1 MKKVRTCALL
11 FAIWTQCGVHCC
23 YAGLKGALLGAF
35 VKDTDYILLTPQV
48 KQTDYARGGH
58 NKEIIM
64 LNIVT

>member
-1 MKKVRTCALL
+1 M
-11 FAIWTQCGVHCC
+11 HCC